1 MEYLENF
8 IKHLDVCGKSMKKRT
23 SANSKVMP
31 ATSLISLLILAV
43 AIVALFVVQ
52 YNETKITTLTLTQST
67 PTFINHPVGS
77 SGSQVGDM
85 ASFEAPLIQNN
96 VAVGELSGTRTLI
109 ETSDKLTWAQQDKTS
124 GSGNG
129 LKNDMWLNTM
139 VFDIYGKGTIIT
151 EGQRLIPTD
160 ANSADFPQISSDD
173 TESVAIIGG
182 TGEYKFA
189 HGQLTTTKHQN
200 GDYTQVFS
208 MHLK

>member
-1 MEYLENF
+1 MT
-8 IKHLDVCGKSMKKRT
+8 KRI
-23 SANSKVMP
+23 SANNKVMP
-31 ATSLISLLILAV
+31 VTYLISLLILAV
-43 AIVALFVVQ
+43 AIMALFVVQ
-52 YNETKITTLTLTQST
+52 YHETKITTFTLTQSK
-67 PTFINHPVGS
+67 PSFVNHPVGS

-85 ASFEAPLIQNN
+85 ASFEAPLLQNN
-96 VAVGELSGTRTLI
+96 SVIGELSGTRTLV
-109 ETSDKLTWAQQDKTS
+109 ETSDKLTWTQQDKTS

-139 VFDIYGKGTIIT
+139 VFDINGKGTIIT
-151 EGQRLIPTD
+151 EGQRLIPAD
-160 ANSADFPQISSDD
+160 ANAADFPQISSED